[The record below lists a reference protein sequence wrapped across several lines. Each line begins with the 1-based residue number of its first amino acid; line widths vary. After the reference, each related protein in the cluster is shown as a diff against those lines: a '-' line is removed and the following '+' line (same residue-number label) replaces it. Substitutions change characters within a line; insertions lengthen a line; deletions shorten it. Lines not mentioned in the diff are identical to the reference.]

1 MRRTLLPTALLA
13 LLALVACNADRS
25 GGGGA
30 PAEQPPPATEA
41 IDPASV
47 ASLVGIVRF
56 AGEPPPRELIP
67 MGGDQFCRG
76 GPPVLSRRLLV
87 GEGGGVEEGG
97 VRLDGG

>member
-41 IDPASV
+41 PRIMPIGRSSV
-47 ASLVGIVRF
+47 SQVH
-56 AGEPPPRELIP
+56 
-67 MGGDQFCRG
+67 FCQ
-76 GPPVLSRRLLV
+76 
-87 GEGGGVEEGG
+87 
-97 VRLDGG
+97 